1 MSVIGDI
8 DLIIL
13 NQVDEQHMR
22 VSQLVKLSIRLTEV
36 VIEVLLAEVTEELL
50 ILEREILHLLRQSLQ
65 RGFEGVLLSHQLEFV
80 LIREISDHVIHLSSQ
95 LEEARLHVSVSSGLV
110 GLLL

>member
-13 NQVDEQHMR
+13 DQVDEQHMR
-22 VSQLVKLSIRLTEV
+22 VSQLVELSIRLTEV
-36 VIEVLLAEVTEELL
+36 VIEVLLAEVSEELL

-65 RGFEGVLLSHQLEFV
+65 RRFE
-80 LIREISDHVIHLSSQ
+80 
-95 LEEARLHVSVSSGLV
+95 
-110 GLLL
+110 